1 LVRKRYTLSLA
12 LGVQKWV
19 TTGVSTMDHSDDFVF
34 NKIRVILFCTI
45 ICLIKLLYSM
55 IKKNARL
62 YIGCVKAIQI
72 NTKKY
77 KHKRE
82 GG

>member
-1 LVRKRYTLSLA
+1 
-12 LGVQKWV
+12 
-19 TTGVSTMDHSDDFVF
+19 
-34 NKIRVILFCTI
+34 
-45 ICLIKLLYSM
+45 M